1 MKLKLVQFNGR
12 PMWRDAAINQKLN
25 IKAKPLTSSRLGTT
39 YYKDLAPD
47 VAPEAKA
54 LNNVFIPKMNGSPD
68 WGERTSDGKKFVYTY
83 R

>member
-1 MKLKLVQFNGR
+1 
-12 PMWRDAAINQKLN
+12 MWRDAAKNRYQEIT
-25 IKAKPLTSSRLGTT
+25 AKPLTSSRLGKS
-39 YYKDLAPD
+39 YYKEFVPKRGKS
-47 VAPEAKA
+47 PQAKA